1 MVGVNRETTPTPG
14 RNACTKFCV
23 TALDYRGCKT
33 LELAGDWLARTSERV
48 EGTLKGYEKGELI
61 AAEVAGCYGFDL

>member
-48 EGTLKGYEKGELI
+48 EGTLKGYERGELI
-61 AAEVAGCYGFDL
+61 AAEVAGC